1 MSLKAKFSNDFKPQI
16 RDRGHAYFRSNAV
29 KILSHSESLIEARV
43 TGSANYR
50 VRLKLGSASLDIAC
64 TCPYFDR
71 GEECKHVWA
80 TMLAADSEQYLS
92 RVDLLP
98 KLHLRFDEE
107 TVTKL
112 HEAAR
117 SDRRY
122 ATNSPKPKPE
132 PLWKRQLSLVTNNS
146 RTKQIQRSIGWSD
159 ERSIYYVVDP
169 SDSSGDYLGL
179 EIGFRERK
187 TNGEWSKIK
196 SNRIQKSAIG
206 TLRDAKDREILAILS
221 GASGGMFPNYDY
233 NSLPTRFTISTDL
246 QQLILPLMCSTG
258 RCVVRSTEKK
268 EDLRA
273 VKWDDGDPWQFWL
286 NVTRDDVKDDYTI
299 RAVLRRDEEQVEV
312 DSAVLITEG
321 ILITNDLRASMFDS
335 KSARAW
341 KMLMRDGGGLNV
353 PADESPAL
361 IAQLAESSGD
371 FKLSLPEELQ
381 FKRTRGTPLPHLI
394 VRKPQ
399 YSHWANSQLEAEVV
413 FDYGSLKLNASD
425 PREGVYEANERLFLE
440 RDRDA
445 ETGALTLL
453 SKLGFKRVS
462 DYENKLGLLLPPKK
476 LPAAV
481 RALIDDGWKVEA
493 EGKLYRNPGSASLS
507 VSSGIDW
514 FELHGSLDFGD
525 GLQVKLPAL
534 LSALRRGETM
544 IALGDGSLGLLPQE
558 WLQKYGLLTSLGEVE
573 DDHLRFKQTQT
584 GVLDALLAARPEITC
599 DETFAHVRAEWQNFR
614 GISPVAEPPGFVG
627 TLRDYQREGLG
638 WFEFLQRFNFGGC
651 LADDM
656 GLGKTVQVLALLESR
671 RNAGT
676 AGVPTR
682 LNGSTGSSLVVVPR
696 SLIFNWQQEAAR
708 FTPNLRLLV
717 HSGADRTKATSHFEN
732 YDLILTTYGTLRRD
746 VVHFQ
751 DFDFDFVILDEA
763 QAIKNARTESAKAAR
778 LLKGKNRLA
787 LSGTPVENHLGEL
800 WSLFEF
806 LNPGMLGSASVFQL
820 TTTTARTLDEETRQL
835 LSRALRPFLLRRTK
849 QQVAKDLPEKL
860 EQTIYCEMEDAQ
872 RRHYNE
878 LRDYYRAS
886 LLKEIESVGIKRA
899 KIQILEALLRLRQ
912 AACHPGLIKA
922 SKDVE
927 EPSAKLDL
935 LMPQLSEVIDEG
947 HKALV
952 FSQFTSFLSIVRQRL
967 DSEGIAYEY
976 LDGKTRDRQAPVER
990 FQNDPDCKLFL
1001 ISLKAGGQGLNLT
1014 AAEYVFLLDPWW
1026 NPAVESQAIDRAH
1039 RIGQTR
1045 RVFAYRLITRDT
1057 VEEKVLELQSTK
1069 RELAD
1074 AIVNADNSVLRN
1086 ITSDDLKLL
1095 LS

>member
-1 MSLKAKFSNDFKPQI
+1 
-16 RDRGHAYFRSNAV
+16 
-29 KILSHSESLIEARV
+29 
-43 TGSANYR
+43 
-50 VRLKLGSASLDIAC
+50 
-64 TCPYFDR
+64 
-71 GEECKHVWA
+71 
-80 TMLAADSEQYLS
+80 MLAADSQQYLS

-107 TVTKL
+107 TVVKL

-117 SDRRY
+117 IDRRY
-122 ATNSPKPKPE
+122 GPNSPKPKPE

-146 RTKQIQRSIGWSD
+146 RTNLSRRSIDWSNN
-159 ERSIYYVVDP
+159 RAIYYVIDR
-169 SDSSGDYLGL
+169 SDSYGDYLGL

-196 SNRIQKSAIG
+196 SNRIQKSVIA
-206 TLRDAKDREILAILS
+206 TLSDSKDREILAILS
-221 GASGGMFPNYDY
+221 GASGGMFPSYDN

-246 QQLILPLMCSTG
+246 QQLLLPLMCATD
-258 RCVVRSTEKK
+258 RCVLRSSERK

-273 VKWDDGDPWQFWL
+273 IKWDDGEPWQFWL
-286 NVTRDDVKDDYTI
+286 DVERDDVKQDYTI
-299 RAVLRRDEEQVEV
+299 RAVLRREEEQLQV
-312 DSAVLITEG
+312 DSALLITEG
-321 ILITNDLRASMFDS
+321 LLITNDLRASVFDS
-335 KSARAW
+335 KSARTW
-341 KMLMRDGGGLNV
+341 KMLMRDGGALEV

-361 IAQLAESSGD
+361 IAQLAESSAD
-371 FKLSLPEELQ
+371 FKLRLPEELR
-381 FKRTRGTPLPHLI
+381 FKRTRGTPVPHLI

-399 YSHWANSQLEAEVV
+399 YSQWANLQLEAEVV
-413 FDYGSLKLNASD
+413 FDYGKLKLNAFD

-445 ETGALTLL
+445 ESNAIVLL
-453 SKLGFKRVS
+453 GKLGFKTVNG
-462 DYENKLGLLLPPKK
+462 YENKLGLQLPPKK

-481 RALIDDGWKVEA
+481 RALIDSGWKVEA
-493 EGKLYRNPGSASLS
+493 EGKLYRNAGSASLS

-599 DETFAHVRAEWQNFR
+599 DETFARVRAEWQNFR
-614 GISPVAEPPGFVG
+614 GINPVAEPPGFVG

-671 RNAGT
+671 RSSGTRENVDATAGT
-676 AGVPTR
+676 AGIPTR
-682 LNGSTGSSLVVVPR
+682 PLAPTRPSLVIVPR

-717 HSGADRTKATSHFEN
+717 HTGADRTKATSHFEN

-746 VVHFQ
+746 AVHFQ

-778 LLKGKNRLA
+778 LLTGNYRLA

-820 TTTTARTLDEETRQL
+820 ATTTARTVDEESRKL

-886 LLKEIESVGIKRA
+886 LLKEIDSVGIKRA

-912 AACHPGLIKA
+912 AACHPALLKA
-922 SKDVE
+922 SGKPE

-1069 RELAD
+1069 RDLAD